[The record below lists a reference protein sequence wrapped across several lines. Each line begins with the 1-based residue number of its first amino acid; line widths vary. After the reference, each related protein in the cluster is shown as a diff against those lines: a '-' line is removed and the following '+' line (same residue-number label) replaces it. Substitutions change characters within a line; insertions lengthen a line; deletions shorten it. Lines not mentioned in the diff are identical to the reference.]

1 MIYKKLLVQIIV
13 RIIGIVLLSFLFGWL
28 LWESNY
34 PNLSI
39 VVFILICWQVV
50 KLIYFLNSTN
60 RLLSQFFLSV
70 KNEDSTL
77 KIPKVFEGRSFNEL
91 RVSMQNVNQII
102 KDLRLKFQQ
111 KEIFSD
117 AIIENAAVGILTIT
131 SSGKV
136 ECINRKGRELLGVH
150 HLVNIKALLK
160 SDSNLVFLF
169 QQIKSG
175 ESRIVETQISQTK
188 MHLLVNCSALILAEE
203 TYQLLSFTDIKN
215 QLDAKELESW
225 QSLINVLTHEI
236 MNSVSPL
243 TCLSENLEKSYKEIN
258 SGTLISEKLLT
269 KTKTGLRVIKE
280 QGEGL
285 MHFVE
290 TYRELSR
297 IPKPQIK
304 DVAVKHL
311 FEHVKSLFCL
321 DENVNIHYQFI
332 IEGEDLLIAID
343 EQLIVQVM
351 VNLIKNAQFAIFEK
365 GIIQIKAESNEDG
378 FVIISIE
385 DNGSGIKSE
394 DMQSVF
400 IPFFTTKENGSG
412 IGLSIARS
420 IMRLHNGN
428 INLESFYGEGTRVLI
443 SFRERIQELSKEKML
458 V

>member
-1 MIYKKLLVQIIV
+1 MIYKKLLVHIII

-34 PNLSI
+34 SNLSF
-39 VVFILICWQVV
+39 VVFILICWQAV

-77 KIPKVFEGRSFNEL
+77 KIPKIFEGKSFCEL

-102 KDLRLKFQQ
+102 KDLRLKYQQ
-111 KEIFSD
+111 QEIVSN
-117 AIIENAAVGILTIT
+117 AIIENAAVGILTLT
-131 SSGKV
+131 SSGIV
-136 ECINRKGRELLGVH
+136 ECINRKGRDLLGVH
-150 HLVNIKALLK
+150 HLVTSNALLK
-160 SDSNLVFLF
+160 SDPKLVSLF

-175 ESRIVETQISQTK
+175 ESRIIETEINHAK
-188 MHLLVNCSALILAEE
+188 MHLLVNCSALLLGEDR
-203 TYQLLSFTDIKN
+203 YKLLSFADIKN

-243 TCLSENLEKSYKEIN
+243 TSLSESLEKSYKEMD

-269 KTKTGLRVIKE
+269 KTQTGLRVIRE

-290 TYRELSR
+290 AYRELSR

-304 DVAVKHL
+304 EVAVKYL
-311 FEHVKSLFCL
+311 FEHVKALLSS
-321 DENVNIHYQFI
+321 DEDTNIAYQFTI
-332 IEGEDLLIAID
+332 LDEDLLIAMD
-343 EQLIVQVM
+343 EKLIVQVI
-351 VNLIKNAQFAIFEK
+351 VNLLKNAQFAIFEK
-365 GIIQIKAESNEDG
+365 G
-378 FVIISIE
+378 FVNIEAKYDDEEFVQISIA
-385 DNGSGIKSE
+385 DNGSGVKSE
-394 DMQSVF
+394 DMDNIF

-420 IMRLHNGN
+420 IMRLHDGK
-428 INLESFYGEGTRVLI
+428 ISLESVYGEGTKVTI
-443 SFRERIQELSKEKML
+443 SFRNIQ
-458 V
+458 

>member
-1 MIYKKLLVQIIV
+1 MIYKKLLVHIII

-34 PNLSI
+34 SNLSF
-39 VVFILICWQVV
+39 VVFILICWQAV

-77 KIPKVFEGRSFNEL
+77 KIPKIFEGKSFCEL

-102 KDLRLKFQQ
+102 KDLRLKYQQ
-111 KEIFSD
+111 QEIVSN
-117 AIIENAAVGILTIT
+117 AIIENAAVGILTLT
-131 SSGKV
+131 SSGIV
-136 ECINRKGRELLGVH
+136 ECINRKGRDLLGVH
-150 HLVNIKALLK
+150 HLVTSKALLK
-160 SDSNLVFLF
+160 SDPKLVFLF

-175 ESRIVETQISQTK
+175 ESRIIEMEINHAK
-188 MHLLVNCSALILAEE
+188 MHLLVNCSALLLGEDR
-203 TYQLLSFTDIKN
+203 YKLLSFADIKN

-243 TCLSENLEKSYKEIN
+243 TSLSESLEKSYKEMD

-269 KTKTGLRVIKE
+269 KTQTGLRVIRE

-290 TYRELSR
+290 AYRELSR

-304 DVAVKHL
+304 EVAVKHL
-311 FEHVKSLFCL
+311 FEHVKALLSS
-321 DENVNIHYQFI
+321 DEDTNIAYQFTI
-332 IEGEDLLIAID
+332 LDEDLLIAMD
-343 EQLIVQVM
+343 EKLIVQVI
-351 VNLIKNAQFAIFEK
+351 VNLLKNAQFAIFER
-365 GIIQIKAESNEDG
+365 G
-378 FVIISIE
+378 FVNIEAKYDDEEFVQISIA
-385 DNGSGIKSE
+385 DNGSGVKSE
-394 DMQSVF
+394 DMDNIF

-420 IMRLHNGN
+420 IMRLHDGK
-428 INLESFYGEGTRVLI
+428 ISLESVYGEGTKVTI
-443 SFRERIQELSKEKML
+443 SFRNIQ
-458 V
+458 

>member
-1 MIYKKLLVQIIV
+1 MIYKKLQVQIIV
-13 RIIGIVLLSFLFGWL
+13 RIIGIVFLSFLFGWL
-28 LWESNY
+28 LWASNY
-34 PNLSI
+34 LNLSI
-39 VVFILICWQVV
+39 VVFVLICWQVV

-77 KIPKVFEGRSFNEL
+77 KIPKTFEGKSFREL

-102 KDLRLKFQQ
+102 KDLRLKYQQ
-111 KEIFSD
+111 KEIVSN
-117 AIIENAAVGILTIT
+117 AIIENAAVGILTLT
-131 SSGKV
+131 SAEMV

-160 SDSNLVFLF
+160 SDAKLVSLF

-175 ESRIVETQISQTK
+175 ENRIIETQVNQTK
-188 MHLLVNCSALILAEE
+188 MHLLVNCSALVLGKER
-203 TYQLLSFTDIKN
+203 YKLLSFTDIKN

-243 TCLSENLEKSYKEIN
+243 TCLSENLEKSYKEMN
-258 SGTLISEKLLT
+258 SGTLISEKMLT
-269 KTKTGLRVIKE
+269 KTQTGLRVIKE

-290 TYRELSR
+290 AYRELSR

-304 DVAVKHL
+304 EVAVNHL
-311 FEHVKSLFCL
+311 FEHVKELLCL
-321 DENVNIHYQFI
+321 YEDTNINYQFAIFDENLFI
-332 IEGEDLLIAID
+332 DID
-343 EQLIVQVM
+343 EKLIVQVM
-351 VNLIKNAQFAIFEK
+351 VNLIKNAQFAIDENGVIKIEAKTNEEGF
-365 GIIQIKAESNEDG
+365 IQIL
-378 FVIISIE
+378 IT

-394 DMQSVF
+394 DIPNVF

-412 IGLSIARS
+412 IGLPIARS
-420 IMRLHNGN
+420 VMRLHDGK
-428 INLESFYGEGTRVLI
+428 ISLESVYGQGTRVLI
-443 SFRERIQELSKEKML
+443 EFRKPIKE
-458 V
+458 VTNG

>member
-13 RIIGIVLLSFLFGWL
+13 RITGIVLLAFLFGWL
-28 LWESNY
+28 FWVSKY
-34 PNLSI
+34 SNLSI
-39 VVFILICWQVV
+39 VVLVLICWQVV

-70 KNEDSTL
+70 KNEDSSL
-77 KIPKVFEGRSFNEL
+77 KIPEMFEGKSFHEL

-117 AIIENAAVGILTIT
+117 AIIENAAIGILTIT

-150 HLVNIKALLK
+150 HLVNLKALLK
-160 SDSNLVFLF
+160 FDPNLVSLF

-175 ESRIVETQISQTK
+175 ESRIIETQGNQTK
-188 MHLLVNCSALILAEE
+188 MHLLVNCSALLLGKES
-203 TYQLLSFTDIKN
+203 YKLLSFADIKN

-243 TCLSENLEKSYKEIN
+243 TCLSENLEKSYKEME
-258 SGTLISEKLLT
+258 SGTLISEKILT
-269 KTKTGLRVIKE
+269 KTQTGLRVIRE

-290 TYRELSR
+290 AYRELSR

-304 DVAVKHL
+304 EVAVKHL
-311 FEHVKSLFCL
+311 FEHVKAFLSL
-321 DENVNIHYQFI
+321 DEDTNIAYQFTI
-332 IEGEDLLIAID
+332 LDKDLVIEID
-343 EQLIVQVM
+343 EQLIVKVI
-351 VNLIKNAQFAIFEK
+351 VNLIKNAQFAINEN
-365 GIIQIKAESNEDG
+365 GVIKLEAKSDGDG
-378 FVIISIE
+378 FVQISIT
-385 DNGSGIKSE
+385 DNGSGIKLE
-394 DMQSVF
+394 DIQSVF

-412 IGLSIARS
+412 VGLSIARS

-428 INLESFYGEGTRVLI
+428 INLESFYGEGT
-443 SFRERIQELSKEKML
+443 KML
-458 V
+458 LSFKEPMPEIANERVSM

>member
-13 RIIGIVLLSFLFGWL
+13 RIIGIVLFSFLSGWL

-39 VVFILICWQVV
+39 VGLILICYQIV

-77 KIPKVFEGRSFNEL
+77 KIPKAFEGKSFREL
-91 RVSMQNVNQII
+91 RVSMQNVNKIV
-102 KDLRLKFQQ
+102 KDLRLKYQQ

-117 AIIENAAVGILTIT
+117 AIIENAAIGILSFT

-150 HLVNIKALLK
+150 HLVNIKVLLK
-160 SDSNLVFLF
+160 FDSNLLSFF

-175 ESRIVETQISQTK
+175 ESRIVETQINQTK
-188 MHLLVNCSALILAEE
+188 MHLLVNCSSLLLGKES
-203 TYQLLSFTDIKN
+203 YQLLSFMDIKN

-243 TCLSENLEKSYKEIN
+243 TCLSENLEKSYKEMKA
-258 SGTLISEKLLT
+258 GTLISEKLLA
-269 KTKTGLRVIKE
+269 KTQTGLRVIRE

-290 TYRELSR
+290 AYRELSR

-304 DVAVKHL
+304 KVAVKHL
-311 FEHVKSLFCL
+311 FEHVKALLSL
-321 DENVNIHYQFI
+321 DQDTTIKYQFTI
-332 IEGEDLLIAID
+332 WDQDLFIEID

-351 VNLIKNAQFAIFEK
+351 INLIKNAQFAIGENGFVDIEAKSDTK
-365 GIIQIKAESNEDG
+365 GIIQI
-378 FVIISIE
+378 SIT

-428 INLESFYGEGTRVLI
+428 INLESFYGEGTKVMI
-443 SFRERIQELSKEKML
+443 SFREQIMELNNERIFI
-458 V
+458 